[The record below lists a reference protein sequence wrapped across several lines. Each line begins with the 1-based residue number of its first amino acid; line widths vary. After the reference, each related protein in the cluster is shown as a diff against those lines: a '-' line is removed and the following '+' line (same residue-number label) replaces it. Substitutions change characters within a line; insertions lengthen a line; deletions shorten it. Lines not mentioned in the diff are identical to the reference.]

1 MEHYSVRKKNE
12 ALLHAA
18 VWMNLEN
25 IMLNEN
31 GHIAGKGTPSRAQN
45 WALV

>member
-1 MEHYSVRKKNE
+1 MEHYSVIKKNE
-12 ALLHAA
+12 ALLHVA

-31 GHIAGKGTPSRAQN
+31 GHVAGRGTPSRA
-45 WALV
+45 

>member
-1 MEHYSVRKKNE
+1 MEHYSVIKKNE

-25 IMLNEN
+25 MLNEN
-31 GHIAGKGTPSRAQN
+31 GHVAGRRIPSRARN